1 MTLANF
7 DVLSQKYADLITS
20 VGVNVQKGQDIVIY
34 ADVEQV
40 PLVHKIVDSA
50 YARGANNVMI
60 EWQDIHIQREFLKNA
75 NEDSLTNIPAW
86 VSVRAEELMGKH
98 TTRISLISA
107 DPDGLSSVDGDRVSA
122 YQQAYQRANQAV
134 RKATM
139 NNDVSWLVV
148 AASGQAWAEK
158 VFPELSGEAAT
169 DRLWEEIFKITRV
182 GVENDVIADWM
193 AHVNKLKEKAQWLND
208 LNFKELHYKSAVTDL
223 TVGLAE
229 DHLWEAADSIDKAGN
244 MFVANMPTEE
254 VFTAPDY
261 RNIHGTVTS
270 TKPLSYAGVLINDIK
285 LTFENGHVVEA
296 HASTGE
302 AVLQQLIKTD
312 EGGSSLG
319 EVSLVPDPSPISQS
333 GIVFYNTLID
343 ENASDHLA
351 LGAAYPFNLKGGT
364 QMDVEARKAK
374 GQNDSLV
381 HVDFMMGS
389 ADMDIDGITYD
400 GQVVPVFR
408 NGDWA

>member
-1 MTLANF
+1 MTLENF
-7 DVLSQKYADLITS
+7 DILSQKYADLITS
-20 VGVNVQKGQDIVIY
+20 VGVNVQKGQDIIIY
-34 ADVEQV
+34 ADVQQA

-50 YARGANNVMI
+50 YTRGANHVMV
-60 EWQDIHIQREFLKNA
+60 EWQDIHVQREFLKHA
-75 NEDSLTNIPAW
+75 SQDSLTNIPTW
-86 VSVRAEELMGKH
+86 VSVRAEELMAKH

-107 DPDGLSSVDGDRVSA
+107 DPDGLGAVDGDRVST

-148 AASGQAWAEK
+148 AAAGTEWAEK
-158 VFPELSGEAAT
+158 VFPDLTGEAAT

-182 GVENDVIADWM
+182 SLENDVVADWM

-208 LNFKELHYKSAVTDL
+208 LNFKELRYESALTHL

-229 DHLWEAADSIDKAGN
+229 DHVWEAADSFDKAGN

-254 VFTAPDY
+254 VFTSPDY
-261 RNIHGTVTS
+261 RNISGTVTS
-270 TKPLSYAGVLINDIK
+270 TKPLSYAGVLIKDIK
-285 LTFENGHVVEA
+285 LTFEDGHVTEA
-296 HASTGE
+296 HASSGE
-302 AVLQQLIKTD
+302 EVLQQLLATD
-312 EGGSSLG
+312 EGASSLG

-364 QMDVEARKAK
+364 QMDVAARQAK

-389 ADMDIDGITYD
+389 ADMNIDGVTYD
-400 GQVVPVFR
+400 GQIIPVFR